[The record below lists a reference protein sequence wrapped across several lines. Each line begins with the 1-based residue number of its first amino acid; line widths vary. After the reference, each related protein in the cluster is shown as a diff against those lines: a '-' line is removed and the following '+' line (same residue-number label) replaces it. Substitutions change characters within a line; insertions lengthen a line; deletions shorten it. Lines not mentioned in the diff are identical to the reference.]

1 MLKLDMSFRN
11 SHVFVYFLKQ
21 LLYLDSLDVD
31 YKIVHK
37 DYVDERTATVLP
49 RVKAWNDS
57 LIKAVIKKDM
67 IRKGVYGKLRVSV
80 TLLSEHNFL

>member
-1 MLKLDMSFRN
+1 MFSIF
-11 SHVFVYFLKQ
+11 FLKQ

-31 YKIVHK
+31 FRTVHK

-49 RVKAWNDS
+49 RVKAWNEG
-57 LIKAVIKKDM
+57 LIKAVIKKDR

-80 TLLSEHNFL
+80 TLLSKEIFL

>member
-1 MLKLDMSFRN
+1 MFSI
-11 SHVFVYFLKQ
+11 FLKQ
-21 LLYLDSLDVD
+21 PLYLDSLDVD
-31 YKIVHK
+31 FRTVHK

-49 RVKAWNDS
+49 RVKAWNEG
-57 LIKAVIKKDM
+57 LIKAVIKKDR

>member
-1 MLKLDMSFRN
+1 M
-11 SHVFVYFLKQ
+11 FVYFLKQ

-31 YKIVHK
+31 FRTVHK

-49 RVKAWNDS
+49 RVKAWNEG
-57 LIKAVIKKDM
+57 LIKAVIKKDR

-80 TLLSEHNFL
+80 TLLSEHNFFVVA